1 MSVNGS
7 IESFSGGDVGIVVS
21 SPNSEVSI
29 KLNRDDFPNFLQE
42 IIDKAKRMG
51 LYKCQCNGNY
61 ENKAK
66 KNPSYSIKKPI
77 DGPNPKTH
85 GNADDTAEC
94 KA

>member
-1 MSVNGS
+1 MSVNGF
-7 IESFSGGDVGIVVS
+7 IESFSGGDVSIVVS

-51 LYKCQCNGNY
+51 LYKCKCNGNC

-66 KNPSYSIKKPI
+66 KDPSCSIKKPI
-77 DGPNPKTH
+77 DGPNPKIFGGET
-85 GNADDTAEC
+85 DCTT
-94 KA
+94 